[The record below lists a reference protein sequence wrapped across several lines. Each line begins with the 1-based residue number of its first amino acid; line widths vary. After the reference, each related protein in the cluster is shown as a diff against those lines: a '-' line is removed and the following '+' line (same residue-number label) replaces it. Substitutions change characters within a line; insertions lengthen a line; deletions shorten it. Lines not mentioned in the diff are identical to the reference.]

1 MTLKLAKQSTLEG
14 FVQIIK
20 IAHNCKN
27 KALYDMTTLPC
38 PVTGH
43 TFLHQIKEVKFACN
57 TVKKHCVGRKW
68 LTLQFWAPRHQRNDQ
83 RTLLISCMAISIAH

>member
-1 MTLKLAKQSTLEG
+1 MWAVTEFVTLKLSKQSTLEG

-20 IAHNCKN
+20 ITHNCKN

-43 TFLHQIKEVKFACN
+43 TFLHQIKEVKFAGN
-57 TVKKHCVGRKW
+57 TVK
-68 LTLQFWAPRHQRNDQ
+68 N
-83 RTLLISCMAISIAH
+83 IALAGNG